1 VADGPPEAELALLLA
16 GTRHRREAD
25 AGRIRLLAAGMDEF
39 AFAAVLAEQRM
50 LLLAGTRLAAVAHDV
65 LPPGFEA
72 RLAEA
77 HAQARRGALLFAAA
91 ARHLA
96 DALEAAGI
104 PGVELKG
111 AALAADLHGDEALRA
126 YTDIDLLVP
135 AECLERA
142 AAIAGSLGWTA
153 RVDPSGPAL
162 PPLHLA
168 LRHPQGALPEVELHW
183 RIHWYEPRFAAAA
196 LARSRVVDG
205 LRRLEPVDQLAAL
218 LLFYARDGFAGL
230 RLAADLGAWWD
241 RHGDAATPAALER
254 LGQAHPELG
263 EAWRAALTTV
273 APVVGLPAGAAP
285 SALRPR
291 SRRGAL
297 ARRLRNWDLRGDT
310 DQVHANVTLVDGLLT
325 PRPGLGAF
333 ARRHVLVPASYL
345 TDVYGVAPDAS
356 VRASSWRAW
365 HAAKTGARYALAL
378 WGLRRGRSWSPLPA
392 SAGPASTPVPSG

>member
-1 VADGPPEAELALLLA
+1 MADRAPQAELALLLA
-16 GTRHRREAD
+16 GTRDRREAA
-25 AGRIRLLAAGMDEF
+25 AGRIRALAAAMDES
-39 AFAAVLAEQRM
+39 AFAAVLADQRM
-50 LLLAGTRLAAVAHDV
+50 LLLAATRLAAVAHDV

-104 PGVELKG
+104 PAVELKG

-135 AECLERA
+135 AESLERA

-153 RVDPSGPAL
+153 RVDPSGPGL

-183 RIHWYEPRFAAAA
+183 RIHWYEPRLGAAM

-205 LRRLEPVDQLAAL
+205 VRRLTAVDQLAAL

-230 RLAADLGAWWD
+230 RLAADVAAWWD
-241 RHGDAATPAALER
+241 REGSPDRLVGLAALAT
-254 LGQAHPELG
+254 AHPELA
-263 EAWRAALTTV
+263 EAWRAALAVAARVAGIETGTV
-273 APVVGLPAGAAP
+273 PPGLRIG
-285 SALRPR
+285 
-291 SRRGAL
+291 RRRTAL
-297 ARRLRNWDLRGDT
+297 ACRLANWDLRGDD
-310 DQVHANVTLVDGLLT
+310 DQIKANVTLVDGLLA
-325 PRPGLGAF
+325 PSGGLRDF
-333 ARRHVLVPASYL
+333 AGRHVLAPDEFL
-345 TDVYGVAPDAS
+345 TTTYGVPPGART
-356 VRASSWRAW
+356 RAHAWRAL
-365 HAAKTGARYALAL
+365 HAAKTLVRYSLAL
-378 WGLRRGRSWSPLPA
+378 ERLRGGRAWSALP
-392 SAGPASTPVPSG
+392 PAPS